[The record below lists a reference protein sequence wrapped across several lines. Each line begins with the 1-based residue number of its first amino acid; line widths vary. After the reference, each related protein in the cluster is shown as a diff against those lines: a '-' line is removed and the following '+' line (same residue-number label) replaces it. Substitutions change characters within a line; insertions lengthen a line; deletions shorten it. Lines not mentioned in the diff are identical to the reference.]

1 MADPLSAT
9 ASAITVM
16 LLCVQCTQKLQGLFR
31 SIRDVPNELM
41 ALSNESNDLSMILE
55 AVGDASDIVQKHSAI
70 NVRSIATL
78 KQQLSRAESI
88 VNELDTLI
96 RRFEGKLLGKM
107 QLERLAWPFKKAE
120 VKDLQKR
127 IKNVKLDLSNFL
139 TTITL

>member
-1 MADPLSAT
+1 
-9 ASAITVM
+9 
-16 LLCVQCTQKLQGLFR
+16 
-31 SIRDVPNELM
+31 M